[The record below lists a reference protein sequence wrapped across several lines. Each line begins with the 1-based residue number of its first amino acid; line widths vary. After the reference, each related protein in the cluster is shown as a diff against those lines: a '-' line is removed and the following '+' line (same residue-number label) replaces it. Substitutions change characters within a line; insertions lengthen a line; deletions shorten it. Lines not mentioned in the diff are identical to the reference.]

1 MLALEVAITIEK
13 FPLLLIEQLRKEL
26 ARHAE
31 CDVYQIGGGVKI
43 VCTADVTKCM
53 VVCAI
58 ADKFCI
64 NLTEEEEQFWKAQ
77 REAP

>member
-1 MLALEVAITIEK
+1 MEVAITIEK
-13 FPLLLIEQLRKEL
+13 FPLLLLEQLKKEL

-31 CDVYQIGGGVKI
+31 CDVYQIGGSVRI

-58 ADKFCI
+58 ADKYHVNF
-64 NLTEEEEQFWKAQ
+64 TEVEEQFWKAQ